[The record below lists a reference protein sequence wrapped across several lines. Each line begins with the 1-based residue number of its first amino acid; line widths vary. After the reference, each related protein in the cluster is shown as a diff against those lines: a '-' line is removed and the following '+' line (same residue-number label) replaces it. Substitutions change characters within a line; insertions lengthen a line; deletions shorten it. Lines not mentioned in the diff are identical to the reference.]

1 MSNPAM
7 QLIEIHRDLNA
18 DLAGLKFAPP
28 VHTVYNPLEYAFP
41 VFKEY
46 LERFA
51 AVGIRAMLMG
61 MNPGPWG
68 MAQTGIPF
76 GSVPRVRDWMG
87 LGDLGEGAIGKPGRE
102 HPKRPIQGFSCP
114 RVEVSGDRLWGLMEQ
129 RYPDPADFFARH
141 MVINYCPLV
150 FMEDS
155 GRNRTPDKLPAAEQA
170 PLTEACDRAL
180 ARQIEVIR
188 PRLLIGVGK
197 FAEKRL
203 KDVASQNGFDL
214 PVGSILHPSPAS
226 PAANRDWAGSA
237 TRQLADLGVW
247 G

>member
-7 QLIEIHRDLNA
+7 QLIEIHRDLNRRSGRA
-18 DLAGLKFAPP
+18 EVRPAGAYGVQPAGVRLSG
-28 VHTVYNPLEYAFP
+28 V
-41 VFKEY
+41 
-46 LERFA
+46 
-51 AVGIRAMLMG
+51 
-61 MNPGPWG
+61 
-68 MAQTGIPF
+68 QGIP
-76 GSVPRVRDWMG
+76 GALRDGRYPCNAHGNESGPPGHGPDRHSLRIGARVRDWMG

-188 PRLLIGVGK
+188 PLLLIGVGK

>member
-41 VFKEY
+41 VFREY

-76 GSVPRVRDWMG
+76 GSVPRVRG
-87 LGDLGEGAIGKPGRE
+87 LDG
-102 HPKRPIQGFSCP
+102 
-114 RVEVSGDRLWGLMEQ
+114 
-129 RYPDPADFFARH
+129 
-141 MVINYCPLV
+141 
-150 FMEDS
+150 
-155 GRNRTPDKLPAAEQA
+155 
-170 PLTEACDRAL
+170 
-180 ARQIEVIR
+180 
-188 PRLLIGVGK
+188 
-197 FAEKRL
+197 
-203 KDVASQNGFDL
+203 
-214 PVGSILHPSPAS
+214 
-226 PAANRDWAGSA
+226 GSA
-237 TRQLADLGVW
+237 IWAEEPSANPGASTPNGRFRAFPVRGWRSAVT
-247 G
+247 GCGA